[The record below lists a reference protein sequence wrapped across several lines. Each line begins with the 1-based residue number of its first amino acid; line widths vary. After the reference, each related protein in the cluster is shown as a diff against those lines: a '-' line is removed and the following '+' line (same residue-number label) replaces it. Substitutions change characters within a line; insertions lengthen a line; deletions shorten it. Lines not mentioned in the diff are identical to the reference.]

1 MEIVLAFFIGSTLR
15 GQMRS
20 TETIEPIIILI
31 SKIGIKILMS
41 YFACKQLAFNDN
53 NAFYRNKEI
62 LDNINQTMVKESTGD
77 YVSEIFKRES
87 EEEQSF
93 DE

>member
-1 MEIVLAFFIGSTLR
+1 
-15 GQMRS
+15 MRS
-20 TETIEPIIILI
+20 TETIEPILILI

-62 LDNINQTMVKESTGD
+62 LDNINQIMVKESTGG

-87 EEEQSF
+87 EEEQSV
-93 DE
+93 EE